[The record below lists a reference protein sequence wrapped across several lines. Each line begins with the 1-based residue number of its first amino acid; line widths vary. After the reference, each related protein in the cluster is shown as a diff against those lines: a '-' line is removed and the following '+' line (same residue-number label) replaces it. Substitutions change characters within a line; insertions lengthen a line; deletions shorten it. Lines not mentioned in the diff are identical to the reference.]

1 MRKLGKRQ
9 RGALILALLIILNIT
24 VRAPLTSHLIYHDSY
39 VSLWKTGKIMELSHA
54 IDDNARPWRIDY
66 GRIISLAS
74 TLPYASERITDFKK
88 LYPLPPPIIQPLN
101 VAAYS
106 LVTGIKPEHSAQ
118 AYSILFGVIA
128 CLGAYLL
135 ASQLSKYRIV
145 CYLTGFVYSTAPVFL
160 QVTSS
165 THMSRGLIACTLPF
179 LFLSLMR
186 YHKSS
191 ETRHLILSLLYSV
204 FLILSHR
211 IGYVSI
217 IVLLSYLSASTASK
231 KLGKTK
237 IPRKTPHIYILTLA
251 ILALYPLQSKKGIFL
266 QALWDYRQGVFAQG
280 WTVKPILTNMI
291 VDYYTS
297 LGLLTIL
304 AAAGL
309 IMLATK
315 LAKPRFKDIY
325 LASYLL
331 FLAPFTVFGE
341 YVSTLMLPV
350 YAYLAS
356 EGIRVLIQQLMKIK
370 AVNYSPYVMPYLA
383 IFTILSSL
391 VFSLFMTGYW
401 MNSTRIP
408 FLPLN
413 QVTSERLISTVSYVN
428 AVSGK
433 VASPEYITLLGPYM
447 AYYLKDDGKVF
458 FVPDLAN
465 KALSDAPYI
474 IISESIRKTWTP
486 PFLGLQNFTVS
497 GACKSG
503 DIVYSDGVFDI
514 SKKNPT
520 SMHSAVIDFTG
531 AFMGREK
538 IIGLCDGGLYV
549 VSPRGQKV
557 LSVSRY
563 LTHGIEYL
571 KHTGERNVT
580 ISTSDEKQ
588 LTLNPSGLHPPSK

>member
-1 MRKLGKRQ
+1 MRKQGKRQ

-24 VRAPLTSHLIYHDSY
+24 VRAPLTSHLVYHDSY
-39 VSLWKTGKIMELSHA
+39 VSLWKTGKIIELSDA
-54 IDDNARPWRIDY
+54 IDDNAGPWRIDLE
-66 GRIISLAS
+66 RIISLAS
-74 TLPYASERITDFKK
+74 TLARASYRITDFKK

-106 LVTGIKPEHSAQ
+106 LVTGVKPEHSAQ

-128 CLGAYLL
+128 CIGAYLL
-135 ASQLSKYRIV
+135 ASQLSKDRIV
-145 CYLTGFVYSTAPVFL
+145 CYLTGFLYSTAPVFL
-160 QVTSS
+160 QITSS
-165 THMSRGLIACTLPF
+165 THMSRGLIASTLPF

-186 YHKSS
+186 YHKSR
-191 ETRHLILSLLYSV
+191 ETRHLISSLLYSV

-217 IVLLSYLSASTASK
+217 IILLSYLSASTASK

-237 IPRKTPHIYILTLA
+237 IPLKTPLLYLLTLA
-251 ILALYPLQSKKGIFL
+251 ILALYPLQSKKGIFQ
-266 QALWDYRQGVFAQG
+266 QALWDYRQGVFTQG
-280 WTVKPILTNMI
+280 WTIKPILTNML

-297 LGLLTIL
+297 LGFLTIL

-309 IMLATK
+309 IMLAQK

-341 YVSTLMLPV
+341 YVGILMMPV
-350 YAYLAS
+350 SAYLAS
-356 EGIRVLIQQLMKIK
+356 EGVRALIKQLMKLK
-370 AVNYSPYVMPYLA
+370 AVNYSQYVMPYLA

-391 VFSLFMTGYW
+391 IFSLFMTGYW

-413 QVTSERLISTVSYVN
+413 QETSDRLISTVAYVN
-428 AVSGK
+428 DVSGK

-447 AYYLKDDGKVF
+447 AYYLTDESKVF
-458 FVPDLAN
+458 FIPDLAN

-474 IISESIRKTWTP
+474 ILSESIRKTWTP

-497 GACKSG
+497 DACKSG
-503 DIVYSDGVFDI
+503 DIVYSDGVFAI

-531 AFMGREK
+531 AFRGFEK
-538 IIGLCDGGLYV
+538 IIGLCDGGLYI
-549 VSPRGQKV
+549 VSPQGRK
-557 LSVSRY
+557 LLPVSRY
-563 LTHGIEYL
+563 LTHGIEDL
-571 KHTGERNVT
+571 KHTGERNAT
-580 ISTSDEKQ
+580 IKTSDGK
-588 LTLNPSGLHPPSK
+588 THILNPSGLHASP